1 MPDLRS
7 AAAALAVLALLSACS
22 VLDGLGRD
30 RHAAPPPVEPPIT
43 DAEVALGHLAALEQL
58 ALAGEGEHAALIARA
73 RMDAETDPGSTN
85 RLRLSLLLSLPG
97 STAGDAATARGT
109 LYELLAE
116 EPSTLLPAEM
126 QLARIALRH
135 LDARQA
141 LEAEAQRL
149 RAVAGRAERD
159 RSRDF
164 NRRLE
169 AQAAEIVRLQ
179 AELDEARAK
188 LEAVAAL
195 ERSLAER
202 KPAPVPPP

>member
-1 MPDLRS
+1 MPEIRS
-7 AAAALAVLALLSACS
+7 AAAILAVLALLSACS

-30 RHAAPPPVEPPIT
+30 RAAVPPPVEPPVT
-43 DAEVALGHLAALEQL
+43 EAQLALGHLAAVEQL
-58 ALAGEGEHAALIARA
+58 ALAGEGEHAALIAKA
-73 RMDAETDPGSTN
+73 RMAAEANPGSTN

-116 EPSTLLPAEM
+116 EPPTLLPAEM

-141 LEAEAQRL
+141 LEAETQRL
-149 RAVAGRAERD
+149 RAAASRAERD
-159 RSRDF
+159 RSREF

-169 AQAAEIVRLQ
+169 AQTTEIARLQ
-179 AELDEARAK
+179 GELDEARAK

-202 KPAPVPPP
+202 KPAPGPPP